1 MIGSIIAPGGAGT
14 ITLHTQVRVMK
25 PFTTA
30 LLALGLAAC
39 GAATASIAPEDLGLT
54 ARDAFLEARTEARSW
69 SGDARLRYVEGT
81 GITPSGQALEGA
93 GEWRFHYTA
102 PGRAGELLVR
112 VAPLSLIAEERAAT
126 SPPGFVIGQNALS
139 SSWVDSPQALSA
151 VLNARGSSAAD
162 LAASLVLVP
171 TVPSRWVVRL
181 SDEGSARWVVNA
193 ETGAVLEGG
202 S

>member
-1 MIGSIIAPGGAGT
+1 
-14 ITLHTQVRVMK
+14 MK

-69 SGDARLRYVEGT
+69 SADARLRYVEGT
-81 GITPSGQALEGA
+81 GITTAGQALEGA

-102 PGRAGELLVR
+102 PGRTGELLVR

-139 SSWVDSPQALSA
+139 GSWVDSPRALSA
-151 VLNARGSSAAD
+151 VLDARGGSAAAD

-171 TVPSRWVVRL
+171 TAPSRWVVRF